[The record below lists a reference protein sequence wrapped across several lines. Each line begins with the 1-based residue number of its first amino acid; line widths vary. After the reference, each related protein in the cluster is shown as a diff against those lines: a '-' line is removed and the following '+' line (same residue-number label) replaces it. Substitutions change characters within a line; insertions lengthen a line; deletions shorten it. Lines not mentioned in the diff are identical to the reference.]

1 MTKVFEIMQAGGLMM
16 WPILGCSIVAMVIV
30 LDRFWTLRYRR
41 VMPEHLLAQVWQ
53 TLRGGSLSQDYVRD
67 LRQRSPLGFILAA
80 GLIHRHQSRE
90 VMKESIETSGRVV
103 ASDLERYL
111 NTLGTIAS
119 VTPLLGLLGTVIGMV
134 EVFGTISQFGVGNPQ
149 LMAGGISQALIATM
163 AGLGVAIPSL
173 FFFRFFRGRVN
184 HLIVLMEQE
193 AVRLME
199 LLHQAHE
206 SAGQGA

>member
-1 MTKVFEIMQAGGLMM
+1 MTQVFEIMQAGGLMM

-53 TLRGGSLSQDYVRD
+53 TLRSGGLTQDSIRE

-80 GLIHRHQSRE
+80 GLVHRHQSRE

-134 EVFGTISQFGVGNPQ
+134 EVFGAISQFGVGNPQ

-184 HLIVLMEQE
+184 HFIVLMEQE

-199 LLHQAHE
+199 LLLQAHE
-206 SAGQGA
+206 TTGSGT